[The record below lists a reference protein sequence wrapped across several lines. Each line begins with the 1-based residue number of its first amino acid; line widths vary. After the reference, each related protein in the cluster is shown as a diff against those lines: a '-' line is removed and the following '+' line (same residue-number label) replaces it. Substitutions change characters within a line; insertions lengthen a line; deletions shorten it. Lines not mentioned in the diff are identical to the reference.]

1 MVSKSEL
8 KSSGPRSFPVRGEY
22 EFAFQF
28 IYSEVPLKKPR
39 EGLLMLFIADGR
51 LKCFNCGWRGVISLG
66 RWERW
71 EGGEFRK
78 VGKVGGW

>member
-28 IYSEVPLKKPR
+28 IYSEGPLKKPR
-39 EGLLMLFIADGR
+39 EGLLMLFSADGR
-51 LKCFNCGWRGVISLG
+51 LKCFNCGWRGVMSLG